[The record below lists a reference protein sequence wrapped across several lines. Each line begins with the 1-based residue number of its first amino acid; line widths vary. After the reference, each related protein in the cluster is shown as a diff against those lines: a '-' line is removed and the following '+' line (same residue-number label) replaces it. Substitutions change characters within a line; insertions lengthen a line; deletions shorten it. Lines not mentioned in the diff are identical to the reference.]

1 MSFLYDIAKRR
12 NWYCQKQKHNS
23 FKERIF
29 LKHELLFVLKSVQ
42 TSNDQFLGLE
52 IFWDQLSLHYWIMK

>member
-29 LKHELLFVLKSVQ
+29 LKHELLFVFKGVQ
-42 TSNDQFLGLE
+42 TLNDQFLGLE
-52 IFWDQLSLHYWIMK
+52 IF